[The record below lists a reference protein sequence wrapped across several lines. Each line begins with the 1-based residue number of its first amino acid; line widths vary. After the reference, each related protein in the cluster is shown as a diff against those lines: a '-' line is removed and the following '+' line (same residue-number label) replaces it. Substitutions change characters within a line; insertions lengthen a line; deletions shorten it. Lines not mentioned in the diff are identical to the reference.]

1 MKLTETDFSSYKAEL
16 TSAQQQ
22 TADSVQSLVKIPH
35 FTFSNSMKKNKISSF
50 VSIQDFQLQN
60 VNFPFM

>member
-22 TADSVQSLVKIPH
+22 TADSVQS
-35 FTFSNSMKKNKISSF
+35 FSLGKDSTLYF
-50 VSIQDFQLQN
+50 F
-60 VNFPFM
+60 